1 MKWSKAIIFTACLAL
16 IFVLLNFSYNTFPP
30 FGPLLNPFSGY
41 WQNGTQSD
49 KIEKT
54 IRVKGLRDS
63 VSIYYDNRRVPHL
76 FAGNLHDLAFTQGFL
91 SAKNRLWQMDFQ
103 YRAAAGKL
111 SEILG
116 KKTLNYDRF
125 RRRIGMDYAAEN
137 ALRGMQADSL
147 TGMLVS
153 AYAAGVNA
161 WIGRL
166 KAADLPLEFKI
177 LNYFP
182 ERWTPLKTAY
192 IFKLMAWDLTGRN
205 YELPM
210 ERTRKAL
217 GDEQMNRLFPL
228 SAPFLHPV
236 IPRGTIFRFKP
247 LPAPPVPRKFFSVDT
262 SGDLGSISPP
272 GYLKGSNNWAVS
284 GRKTR
289 SGYPILASDPHL
301 GLNLPSV
308 WYELQLAAP
317 GINVYGVAT
326 PGIPLITI
334 GFNNSVAWGLTNAG
348 SDVFDW
354 YRETFR
360 DSSRSEV
367 LFAGRWE
374 KTRKRVEVIKVR
386 GQADVIDTVIY
397 TRHGPIPTLKGEKPV
412 MGNSPVNAAM
422 RWTPHDSSNELRA
435 FLLLNMAKNY
445 GNFREALKFF
455 DSPALNFVY
464 ADNRN
469 NIAIWH
475 NGKFPLRW
483 RQQGRYPS
491 DGSDPD
497 YEWHGW
503 IPRDQLP
510 HIKNPD
516 RGFVSSANQ
525 PPTDSTYPY
534 YLGWYY
540 EKFERSARI
549 NEVLRQAEDITPED
563 MMALQ
568 LDNVNLIARMGLPVL
583 LAALDSSALTPAGQ
597 FSRRKLENW
606 DYHMARNELAP
617 SIFSSWWYYLNL
629 FTWSDELKNLFRP
642 SRAMTLKL
650 LLEDPDSP
658 CFDNKSTPK
667 REVMKDIARQAFQV
681 AVKKL
686 LNDFGPPGKNWKWRN
701 YKQTN
706 IVHLGRIPG
715 LGEYHLATDGAA
727 GIVNA
732 ISRTHGPSWRMVV
745 QLGKTPRAWGVFPGG
760 ESGNPGS
767 KYYKTG
773 LEMWRTGKWFPL
785 IYMRTPKNISGG
797 IVAKTIL
804 SGE

>member
-1 MKWSKAIIFTACLAL
+1 MKWSKAIIFAVCLAV

-30 FGPLLNPFSGY
+30 FGPLLSPFSGY

-49 KIEKT
+49 RIEET
-54 IRVKGLRDS
+54 LVLNGLRDS
-63 VSIYYDNRRVPHL
+63 VAIFYDNRRVPHV
-76 FAGNLHDLAFTQGFL
+76 FAGNLHDLAFAQGFL
-91 SAKNRLWQMDFQ
+91 LAKNRLWQMDFQ

-116 KKTLNYDRF
+116 EKTLNYDRF

-137 ALRGMQADSL
+137 ALKGMLADSVTKML
-147 TGMLVS
+147 TI
-153 AYAAGVNA
+153 AYCDGINA
-161 WIGRL
+161 WIERL
-166 KAADLPLEFKI
+166 KAADMPLEFKI
-177 LNYFP
+177 LNYRP
-182 ERWTPLKTAY
+182 QRWTPLKTAY
-192 IFKLMAWDLTGRN
+192 VFKLMAWDLTGRN

-210 ERTRKAL
+210 ERTRAEL
-217 GDEQMNRLFPL
+217 GEKQMEKLFPF
-228 SAPFLHPV
+228 SAPFLDPV
-236 IPRGTIFRFKP
+236 IPRGTPFPFKP
-247 LPAPPVPRKFFSVDT
+247 LPVPPVPQKFLSAADS
-262 SGDLGSISPP
+262 SGFGNGSPP

-284 GRKTR
+284 GQKTGT
-289 SGYPILASDPHL
+289 GYPILASDPHL

-308 WYELQLAAP
+308 WYELQLSAP
-317 GINVYGVAT
+317 GINVYGVSI
-326 PGIPLITI
+326 PGIPLVTI
-334 GFNNSVAWGLTNAG
+334 GFNNSIAWGLTNAG

-354 YRETFR
+354 YRETFK
-360 DSSRSEV
+360 DGTYNQA
-367 LFAGRWE
+367 LFAGKWE
-374 KTRKRVEVIKVR
+374 NTRKQREVIKVR

-397 TRHGPIPTLKGEKPV
+397 TRHGPVPTLKGEKPV

-422 RWTPHDSSNELRA
+422 RWTAHDSSNELRA
-435 FLLLNMAKNY
+435 FLMLNEAKNY
-445 GNFREALKFF
+445 QDYRKALTFF
-455 DSPALNFVY
+455 DNPAQNFVY

-475 NGKFPLRW
+475 NGKFPVRW

-491 DGSDPD
+491 DGSDPA

-510 HIKNPD
+510 HVKNPA

-540 EKFERSARI
+540 EKFERGARI
-549 NEVLRQAEDITPED
+549 NEILRKAKDITAKD

-568 LDNVNLIARMGLPVL
+568 LDNLNLIARMGLPVM
-583 LAALDSSALTPAGQ
+583 LAALDSSGLNATEKFCVRSLKT
-597 FSRRKLENW
+597 W
-606 DYHMARNELAP
+606 DWRMAREEIP
-617 SIFSSWWYYLNL
+617 PTIFASWWYYLNL
-629 FTWSDELKNLFRP
+629 LTWSDELKNLFRP
-642 SRAMTLKL
+642 SRAVTLKL
-650 LLEDPDSP
+650 LLNDPDSP
-658 CFDNKSTPK
+658 YFDNKGTPK
-667 REVMKDIARQAFQV
+667 TENSRDIARQAFQLT
-681 AVKKL
+681 VKKL
-686 LNDFGPPGKNWKWRN
+686 LNDFGPPGKKWKWGN
-701 YKQTN
+701 YKQTD

-715 LGEYHLATDGAA
+715 LGEYHLSTDGGA

-773 LEMWRTGKWFPL
+773 LEWWRTGKWFPL
-785 IYMRTPKNISGG
+785 IYMTTPKKIPKG
-797 IVAKTIL
+797 IVAKTL
-804 SGE
+804 LRGE